1 MKRSLLIKLKEDED
15 TAGRQK
21 PKTEL
26 CSENCFLY
34 LPRHSLDGDT
44 GEGSS
49 NRYKTILITP
59 NDCSLILQ
67 VFHFPKM
74 TVNLYSDKKHLEGTV
89 SVTLLLSIG
98 IYWLITSQRISQR
111 MRPKTLQA

>member
-1 MKRSLLIKLKEDED
+1 MDWENLTRRRYLRKAAVNEEEFANQAQGRYED

-44 GEGSS
+44 GEEAL
-49 NRYKTILITP
+49 T
-59 NDCSLILQ
+59 
-67 VFHFPKM
+67 
-74 TVNLYSDKKHLEGTV
+74 GTKQ
-89 SVTLLLSIG
+89 S
-98 IYWLITSQRISQR
+98 
-111 MRPKTLQA
+111 